1 MPSLDGLLIVG
12 AGLFSVLLFPAAGL
26 ARLRRSPHPNHPTKG
41 TDVQTHRHSYTN
53 ETDARIAVDKL
64 LATGMA
70 GTRISVLSG
79 RMTADHREEPV
90 GAYAGAEAGPVG
102 GFAGMSGSTAD
113 TMGAFAGGEQRRG
126 GFGDV
131 DRDEIETYE
140 NGVRRVHVA
149 SHHEL
154 ERRLSQAGLD
164 ADQVAADVTALHH
177 GRVLVLVEPA

>member
-1 MPSLDGLLIVG
+1 M
-12 AGLFSVLLFPAAGL
+12 
-26 ARLRRSPHPNHPTKG
+26 
-41 TDVQTHRHSYTN
+41 QTQCHAYTN
-53 ETDARIAVDKL
+53 ETDARIAVDRL
-64 LATGMA
+64 IAAGMP

-79 RMTADHREEPV
+79 RITADHREEPV
-90 GAYAGAEAGPVG
+90 GAYAGAEGGRVG

-131 DRDEIETYE
+131 DRDEVESYE

-154 ERRLSQAGLD
+154 EHRLSQAGLD
-164 ADQVAADVTALHH
+164 AGQVAADVAALHH
-177 GRVLVLVEPA
+177 GRVLVLVDAA